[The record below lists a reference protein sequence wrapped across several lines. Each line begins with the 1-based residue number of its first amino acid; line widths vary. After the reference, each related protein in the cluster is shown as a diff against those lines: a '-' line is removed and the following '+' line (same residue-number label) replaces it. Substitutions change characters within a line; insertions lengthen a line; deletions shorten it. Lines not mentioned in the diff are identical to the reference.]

1 MAFGDYKGGLSGTA
15 GSITNPF
22 AISTGGPV
30 TVVVGDL
37 VVAVLAQ
44 QTALTVTACS
54 DNLGNTYT
62 ATNAGTDSGNA
73 TGRAFYSRVTV
84 PGSLS
89 SVSFATTA
97 SANDVAAVA
106 AVFAG
111 PFLVSPHDT
120 TANPA
125 NVQDIASPF
134 QPNATG
140 TLAQANNLIV
150 AWGTMNAGVTTWAAT
165 APNVKR
171 IDAATANIGGI
182 IGSQVVAATT
192 TVQPAFT
199 NGVNPASSVLGV
211 AAFKEER
218 ITADKWHKPL
228 SHPTHRIATTALVV
242 AGLVAPVYTPV
253 DAPAAEVSVSASE
266 WIVPY
271 QRDLL
276 YQSQFGPVPFD
287 APAEVVTLDKWHQP
301 LSQPVRKVSTAPQSG
316 LVFVGSDTARDTN
329 WRRPISEPVRS
340 NVRQVGPS
348 TFLVGSEAPVS
359 RWHQPLSEP
368 VRQKAVPSS
377 QVYGPVYV
385 EVVGETVTLDKWH
398 QPLSTPVR
406 QKERTQPDSVTYVY
420 PVPVSGADDVRF
432 SGFTIS
438 VPYERTLLYQ
448 SLFEPV
454 DSGAAPEVVTVDKW
468 LKPLS
473 EPTRR
478 VSSHAQQARFGV
490 FVGSDSARDARWF
503 QALSTP
509 IRRATRVD
517 YPSFTYGYY
526 VAPAEEVVTLD
537 KWHQPLATPVR
548 RGGLPTSEQRALA
561 FVKAAPFPESTTVDR
576 WHRPLSIPTRRAKT
590 NTSTQLIRPPRVIV
604 SDVVTVDKWHRPLN
618 QPVRLKH
625 PAGILARFGIYPPS
639 GEAEVTPPAPVVDD
653 GHGARESI
661 AIERLRIR
669 REKERKRQEAERQR
683 KLQEPLPKLPPPPPP
698 PLAEVYGPLL
708 PPEQI
713 SPLVGMAQDQYTANL
728 RADDDAVLAL
738 LMADEPPQDDEDE
751 VLALLL
757 ASQSAADST

>member
-1 MAFGDYKGGLSGTA
+1 MAFGALKGTLSGTS
-15 GSITNPF
+15 GSITSPF
-22 AISTGGPV
+22 AVTTGGPV
-30 TVVVGDL
+30 TVAVGDL
-37 VVAVLAQ
+37 VIAVLTQ
-44 QTALTVTACS
+44 QTALTVTGVT

-62 ATNAGTDSGNA
+62 AQNVGTDAGA
-73 TGRAFYSRVTV
+73 VTGRAFYSRVTV
-84 PGSLS
+84 AGSLTT
-89 SVSFATTA
+89 VTFAATA
-97 SANDVAAVA
+97 SANDVAAAA
-106 AVFAG
+106 AVIEG
-111 PFLVSPHDT
+111 PFAAPPIDKNL
-120 TANPA
+120 A
-125 NVQDIASPF
+125 NVTNDITSPF
-134 QPNATG
+134 SATVTG
-140 TLAQANNLIV
+140 TLTQADEVV
-150 AWGTMNAGVTTWAAT
+150 AAWCSMQPGVTTWAASAPLTRHVAVATGNVGVVIST
-165 APNVKR
+165 A
-171 IDAATANIGGI
+171 T
-182 IGSQVVAATT
+182 VAATT
-192 TVQPAFT
+192 SVAPEHT
-199 NGVNPASSVLGV
+199 NGVNPSSSVLGSMTFMK
-211 AAFKEER
+211 AAGGET

-228 SHPTHRIATTALVV
+228 TEPTVPATAVTAS
-242 AGLVAPVYTPV
+242 GLFGPVYTPV
-253 DAPAAEVSVSASE
+253 APVSGSDDVLFSASE

-276 YQSQFGPVPFD
+276 YQSQFEPVTFD
-287 APAEVVTLDKWHQP
+287 QAPAPETITTDKWHQP
-301 LSQPVRKVSTAPQSG
+301 LSQPVRKATAAPQG
-316 LVFVGSDTARDTN
+316 GIVFVGSDVARDTN
-329 WRRPISEPVRS
+329 WRQALSEPVRS
-340 NVRQVGPS
+340 KVRQVGPS

-359 RWHQPLSEP
+359 RWQQPLSEP
-368 VRQKAVPSS
+368 VRQRAVPSS

-420 PVPVSGADDVRF
+420 PVPVSGTDDVRF

-478 VSSHAQQARFGV
+478 VSSHAQQARFTA
-490 FVGSDSARDARWF
+490 FVGSDASRDTNWR
-503 QALSTP
+503 
-509 IRRATRVD
+509 
-517 YPSFTYGYY
+517 
-526 VAPAEEVVTLD
+526 
-537 KWHQPLATPVR
+537 QPLATPVR

-604 SDVVTVDKWHRPLN
+604 SDVVTLDKWHRPLN

-669 REKERKRQEAERQR
+669 RDKERKRQEAEQR
-683 KLQEPLPKLPPPPPP
+683 RKQQEPLPKPQLPPI

-713 SPLVGMAQDQYTANL
+713 SPLVGLAQEQYAANL

-738 LMADEPPQDDEDE
+738 LLADEPPQDDEDE
-751 VLALLL
+751 MLALLL